1 MQNDKAK
8 YMTNPRHEIRNPKQ
22 ITMTQNQNSKRYD
35 LEERTL
41 LFAKS
46 ALGFCKDLPKTLICE
61 EIAKQL
67 IRAATSVGANYIEAN
82 EALGK
87 KDFVMRIRICRKEA
101 KECGYWLKLVEVSDP
116 DLVKEREILLEES
129 IELMKI
135 FGSIL
140 AKSH

>member
-1 MQNDKAK
+1 MCDRRKI
-8 YMTNPRHEIRNPKQ
+8 TINPKHEIRNSKQ
-22 ITMTQNQNSKRYD
+22 IPMTRNQNSKHYD

-41 LFAKS
+41 QFAKS
-46 ALGFCKDLPKTLICE
+46 ILGFCKCLPKTLICE
-61 EIAKQL
+61 EIGKQL

-87 KDFVMRIRICRKEA
+87 KDFVMRIKICRKEA
-101 KECGYWLKLVEVSDP
+101 KECGYWLKLVEVGHP
-116 DLVKEREILLEES
+116 DLGKEREVLLKES

-140 AKSH
+140 TKSQ

>member
-1 MQNDKAK
+1 
-8 YMTNPRHEIRNPKQ
+8 
-22 ITMTQNQNSKRYD
+22 MTQNQNSKQYD

-41 LFAKS
+41 QFAKS
-46 ALGFCKDLPKTLICE
+46 TLAFCRELPKTVICG
-61 EIAKQL
+61 EIGKQL

-87 KDFVMRIRICRKEA
+87 KDFLMRIKICRKEA
-101 KECGYWLKLVEVSDP
+101 KECGYWLKLVEVNDP
-116 DLVKEREILLEES
+116 DSGKEREILLAES

-140 AKSH
+140 TKSR

>member
-1 MQNDKAK
+1 
-8 YMTNPRHEIRNPKQ
+8 MTR
-22 ITMTQNQNSKRYD
+22 NQNSKHYD

-41 LFAKS
+41 QFAKS
-46 ALGFCKDLPKTLICE
+46 TLGFCKGLPKTLICE
-61 EIAKQL
+61 EIGKQL

-87 KDFVMRIRICRKEA
+87 KDFVMRIKICRKEA
-101 KECGYWLKLVEVSDP
+101 KECGYWLKLVEVGHP
-116 DLVKEREILLEES
+116 DLAKEREILLEES

-140 AKSH
+140 TKSQ

>member
-1 MQNDKAK
+1 MI
-8 YMTNPRHEIRNPKQ
+8 NPKHEIRNSKQ
-22 ITMTQNQNSKRYD
+22 IQITQNQNSKQYD

-41 LFAKS
+41 QFARS
-46 ALGFCKDLPKTLICE
+46 ALGFCQGLPKTFICE
-61 EIAKQL
+61 EIGKQL

-87 KDFVMRIRICRKEA
+87 KDFVMRIKICRKEA
-101 KECGYWLKLVEVSDP
+101 KECGYWLKLIEVDHP
-116 DLVKEREILLEES
+116 DLGKEREILFEES

-140 AKSH
+140 AKSQ

>member
-1 MQNDKAK
+1 MS
-8 YMTNPRHEIRNPKQ
+8 
-22 ITMTQNQNSKRYD
+22 QNQNSKQYD

-41 LFAKS
+41 QFAKS
-46 ALGFCKDLPKTLICE
+46 SLAFCRGLPKTTIFE
-61 EIAKQL
+61 EIGKQL

-87 KDFVMRIRICRKEA
+87 KDFVMRIKICRKEA
-101 KECGYWLKLVEVSDP
+101 KECGYWLKLIEVGHP
-116 DLVKEREILLEES
+116 DSEKERETLLEES

-140 AKSH
+140 SKSQ

>member
-8 YMTNPRHEIRNPKQ
+8 CMANPKHEIRNPKQ
-22 ITMTQNQNSKRYD
+22 MTMTQNQNLKHYD

-41 LFAKS
+41 QFAKS
-46 ALGFCKDLPKTLICE
+46 ALTFCKGLPKTPICE
-61 EIAKQL
+61 EIGKQL
-67 IRAATSVGANYIEAN
+67 IRSATSVGANYIEAN

-87 KDFVMRIRICRKEA
+87 KDFVMRIKICRKEA
-101 KECGYWLKLVEVSDP
+101 KECGYCLKLVEVGHP
-116 DLVKEREILLEES
+116 HLAKGREILLEES

-140 AKSH
+140 SKSQ

>member
-1 MQNDKAK
+1 MPNTK
-8 YMTNPRHEIRNPKQ
+8 YEIRNPKQ
-22 ITMTQNQNSKRYD
+22 MTMTQNQNSKHYD

-41 LFAKS
+41 PFAKS
-46 ALGFCKDLPKTLICE
+46 ILGFCRGLPKTLICE
-61 EIAKQL
+61 EIGKQL

-87 KDFVMRIRICRKEA
+87 KDFVMRIKICRKEA
-101 KECGYWLKLVEVSDP
+101 KECGYWLKLVEVGHP
-116 DLVKEREILLEES
+116 DLGKEREILLKES

-140 AKSH
+140 TKNQ